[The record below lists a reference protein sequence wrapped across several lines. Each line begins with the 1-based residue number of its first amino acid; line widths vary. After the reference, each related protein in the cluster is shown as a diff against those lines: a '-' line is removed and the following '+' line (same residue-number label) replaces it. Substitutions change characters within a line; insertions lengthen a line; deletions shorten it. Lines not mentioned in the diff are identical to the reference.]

1 MQKPMGQ
8 MNAGAM
14 PQPPMQGGAP
24 GQTQPQMNMGQ
35 QQQPGAPQQ
44 MQMNQQMIILPQIDI
59 SPLSNLKQPQI
70 SEFVGNSIYG
80 LIQNALGE
88 EFAPRITGMLLDE
101 NAGIDFK
108 KLLTDNKYF
117 TSKVYEAHQ
126 LILSSQR
133 QWVTSVAPPVV
144 CDWAMTIRE
153 GVSRPTW
160 KVKST
165 IENLDNA
172 IGDWLGFGASKA
184 NTDRILL
191 ILGTNLNYNSIFGIS
206 SMLFANRL
214 ISISV

>member
-1 MQKPMGQ
+1 MNQQHNPNQQRGNGMQKPMGQ

-14 PQPPMQGGAP
+14 PQPPMQGGP
-24 GQTQPQMNMGQ
+24 GAQAPQMNMGQ

-133 QWVTSVAPPVV
+133 Q
-144 CDWAMTIRE
+144 
-153 GVSRPTW
+153 
-160 KVKST
+160 
-165 IENLDNA
+165 
-172 IGDWLGFGASKA
+172 
-184 NTDRILL
+184 
-191 ILGTNLNYNSIFGIS
+191 
-206 SMLFANRL
+206 
-214 ISISV
+214 